1 MNLTI
6 RPVTADEEM
15 QAVLRLRRQIY
26 GDELGYR
33 LLLEPDG
40 SLPPEPL
47 DANGTVFG
55 AFEGARLV
63 GAVRVNYGDAARAD
77 GGFGFYASFYGMHRF
92 GREHPEGISIVTRLM
107 ALPAWRN
114 GRTMAQFGVA
124 LYEHTRDHRPQV
136 RYCLI
141 DCVPPLKSLFEA
153 IGYRQTGP
161 ALQHPV
167 AGTVLPMGFAVYHRH
182 HFERVGSPLAAV
194 CPRHDAESAEWFDA
208 TFAVEPAPLV

>member
-1 MNLTI
+1 MSLDI
-6 RPVTADEEM
+6 RPVAGPAEM
-15 QAVLRLRRQIY
+15 QAVLQLRREIY

-33 LLLEPDG
+33 LLVEPDG
-40 SLPPEPL
+40 SLAPEPL
-47 DANGTVFG
+47 DASGVVFG
-55 AFEGARLV
+55 AFEGAQLV

-77 GGFGFYASFYGMHRF
+77 GGFGFYAGFYGMQRF

-124 LYEHTRDHRPQV
+124 LYQHTCRHRPQV

-141 DCVPPLKSLFEA
+141 DCVPPLKGLFEA

-194 CPRHDAESAEWFDA
+194 CPRHDADSADWFDA
-208 TFAVEPAPLV
+208 TFAAPAATVV